1 MLNIFKS
8 RAKSEDNAPKTNK
21 QLLVKLLQD
30 RSRTTEELRH
40 HIAHQTL
47 TSALSQLEA
56 KGIIYK
62 NGRVKGGKRYFTLW
76 SYEDNEIIQR
86 QRAILIAHDKYH
98 AWVRQGSKN
107 GWFER
112 FGGLTMEDA
121 PNG

>member
-56 KGIIYK
+56 KGVIYK
-62 NGRVKGGKRYFTLW
+62 NGRVKGGKRYYTLW
-76 SYEDNEIIQR
+76 TYEPSEDIQK
-86 QRAILIAHDKYH
+86 QRSKMIAHDKYH
-98 AWVRQGSKN
+98 AWVRQGKKN

>member
-21 QLLVKLLQD
+21 QLLLKLLQD
-30 RSRTTEELRH
+30 RSRTTEELRQ

-47 TSALSQLEA
+47 TALLSQMEA
-56 KGIIYK
+56 KGLIYK

-76 SYEDNEIIQR
+76 SYEENEVIQR

-98 AWVRQGSKN
+98 AWVRQGKKN

-112 FGGLTMEDA
+112 FGGLRMEDA
-121 PNG
+121 TNE